1 MQRRQFVQAATISAI
16 SAAVAPWMA
25 APAFAQS
32 QKYPGAP
39 VTIILPLQAG
49 SASDVGVRH
58 AAQALGTRMSASFV
72 IENMAGAAGLVGL
85 EKLSRAR
92 PDGLTLAALN
102 NSIMTILPHL
112 QPNQIKVDT
121 RKEFVP
127 IAGIANIP
135 TFFAVPR
142 NSPVKT
148 VKDLIEMARKTPGD
162 VTYSSGGI
170 GSPQHLST
178 EMFQAYSGVKLLHV
192 PYKGASQAALAV
204 ASSEVQVMSMA
215 LSLAQPFLADARVRL
230 IGYCGTE
237 RHSQFPDIPTLDE
250 QGVANFDY
258 SSWVG
263 LFAQKDVPADVVT
276 LLRREVQAVVNDKA
290 LQDRLTGSGL
300 DPWARS
306 PEQLSQIVQNDYTRW
321 QRIITD
327 AKIKGA

>member
-1 MQRRQFVQAATISAI
+1 MHRRQLVQAVS
-16 SAAVAPWMA
+16 SAAIAPWLA
-25 APAFAQS
+25 TPAFAQS

-72 IENMAGAAGLVGL
+72 IENLAGAAGLVGL
-85 EKLSRAR
+85 DKLSRAR

-148 VKDLIEMARKTPGD
+148 VKDLIELARKTPGD
-162 VTYSSGGI
+162 ITYSSGGI
-170 GSPQHLST
+170 GSPQHLAT
-178 EMFQAYSGVKLLHV
+178 EMFQSYAGVKLLHV

-204 ASSEVQVMSMA
+204 AANEVQVMSMA
-215 LSLAQPFLADARVRL
+215 LSLAQPFLGDARVRL
-230 IGYCGTE
+230 IGYCGME
-237 RHSQFPDIPTLDE
+237 RHTQFPDIPTLDE
-250 QGVANFDY
+250 QGVSSFDY

-276 LLRREVQAVVNDKA
+276 LLRKEVQAVVNDKA

-306 PEQLSQIVQNDYTRW
+306 PEQLTKIVQDDYAKW